1 MYTLGGAAVSWTSR
15 LQQTVA
21 LSSAESEYMAA
32 SAASQEAIHL
42 RRLLESL
49 GFKQEG
55 PTVIYD
61 DNQGAIAMT
70 KNPVMHRRTNIR
82 HHFVR
87 EAVARRDVTLVY
99 VPTSEQAADLL
110 TKALTRATVQRLRPI
125 LLGH

>member
-1 MYTLGGAAVSWTSR
+1 
-15 LQQTVA
+15 
-21 LSSAESEYMAA
+21 MAA
-32 SAASQEAIHL
+32 SAAAQEAIHL

-55 PTVIYD
+55 PTIIYD

-70 KNPVMHRRTNIR
+70 ENPVMHKRSKHIDIR
-82 HHFVR
+82 YHFVR
-87 EAVARRDVTLVY
+87 EAVARRDIKLTY

-110 TKALTRATVQRLRPI
+110 TKPLPKATIQRLRPI